1 MILPVR
7 LEVATAAPRTG
18 VAASARRVN
27 LPVSALT
34 ALVLG
39 LGFVHLGAKSVWLDE
54 SISVGQATK
63 QGVWVTLTGR
73 GDNMGL
79 HSFLLHFWIKA
90 FGESEI
96 AIRSLSVFFA
106 ALCVPAVYLTGRRLF
121 DRRAG
126 LVAAVLLAPNAFF
139 LQWAQQARGYTLLIL
154 LVTLSSYFFLGEL
167 EHPSRANRLAYVVS
181 SAAALDAHYFA
192 AFVVLAQLLTVLALR
207 RRAAFTKSWLGVAAA
222 IAVLGLPEAIHAL
235 DTGAAQLSWIAS
247 PNGASLRK
255 ALLDLGGG
263 GWPALAVVSAGC
275 GFALLRAVRI
285 RDRWRECFLAAWLA
299 VPVVLSFAASF
310 IQPMFLS
317 RYLLV
322 SLPALVLLAARGLTK
337 LPSPALLAA
346 LVAAA
351 CASGLQVSDWYGAP
365 AREDWRAATRYVL
378 ASTHPGDAVLYYPT
392 YAQTPFGY
400 YERMDGA
407 RAGGPAAT
415 HPQPDTNPRVWL
427 VVRKEDAVRDPR
439 GLQTLEQALA
449 SGYGISRQRS
459 FSGVQVALYTRQ
471 A

>member
-1 MILPVR
+1 
-7 LEVATAAPRTG
+7 

-34 ALVLG
+34 ALVLA
-39 LGFVHLGAKSVWLDE
+39 LGFAHLGAKSVWLDE

-79 HSFLLHFWIKA
+79 HSFLLHVWIKA

-106 ALCVPAVYLTGRRLF
+106 ALCVPAVYLAGRRLF

-139 LQWAQQARGYTLLIL
+139 VQWAQQARGYTLLIL

-167 EHPSRANRLAYVVS
+167 ERPSRANRVAYVVS
-181 SAAALDAHYFA
+181 SAAALDAHSFA

-222 IAVLGLPEAIHAL
+222 IAVLGLPEGIHAL
-235 DTGAAQLSWIAS
+235 DTGAAQLSWIS
-247 PNGASLRK
+247 TPNGASLRK

-263 GWPALAVVSAGC
+263 GWWALAVLLGGC
-275 GFALLRAVRI
+275 GLAVLRAMKVG
-285 RDRWRECFLAAWLA
+285 DRWRECFLATWLV
-299 VPVVLSFAASF
+299 VPVALSFAGSF
-310 IQPMFLS
+310 VQPMFLS

-346 LVAAA
+346 LVAVA
-351 CASGLQVSDWYGAP
+351 CAFGLQVSNWYAAP

-392 YAQTPFGY
+392 FAQTPFAY
-400 YERMDGA
+400 YERLDGG
-407 RAGGPAAT
+407 RAGTPPAT
-415 HPQPDTNPRVWL
+415 LPHLGSDPRVWL
-427 VVRKEDAVRDPR
+427 VIRKEDAVRDPR
-439 GLQTLEQALA
+439 GLQTLAQALA
-449 SGYGISRQRS
+449 SGYGISQQRS
-459 FSGVQVALYTRQ
+459 FSGVQVALYIRR